1 MMPEHRP
8 TRSSVAPVSRQLP
21 QRFRSMLRST
31 VALVTAA
38 VLAGGSAT
46 AAEGEYQLPDIG
58 SSAATMLS
66 PAEESMYGGML
77 LREYRRAGLV
87 LEDPLLESSLSGRG
101 YRLVASSE
109 RPEQPF
115 TFFLLHARE
124 INAFATLGGYVGVN
138 AGLFLHAESEDEVA
152 AVLAHE
158 VAHVTQRHLV
168 RAAER
173 AKKDAL
179 PMTLAM

>member
-1 MMPEHRP
+1 
-8 TRSSVAPVSRQLP
+8 
-21 QRFRSMLRST
+21 
-31 VALVTAA
+31 
-38 VLAGGSAT
+38 
-46 AAEGEYQLPDIG
+46 
-58 SSAATMLS
+58 
-66 PAEESMYGGML
+66 
-77 LREYRRAGLV
+77 
-87 LEDPLLESSLSGRG
+87 
-101 YRLVASSE
+101 
-109 RPEQPF
+109 
-115 TFFLLHARE
+115 LHARE

-179 PMTLAM
+179 PMTLAMLGAMIAASSAGGDADASQAVIASSMALMQQRQINYTRSNEQEADRVGITALARSGYQPLAMAAFFERIQRVGRTGGSGSSQFPDYLRTHP